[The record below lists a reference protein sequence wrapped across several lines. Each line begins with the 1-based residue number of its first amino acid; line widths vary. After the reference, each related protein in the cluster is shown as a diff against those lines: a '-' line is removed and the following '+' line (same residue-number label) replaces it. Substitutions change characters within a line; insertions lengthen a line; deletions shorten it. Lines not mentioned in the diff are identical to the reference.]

1 MQIPFVL
8 NTNMCRTVACNK
20 SPVQHQCMDMMGL
33 CIMLYV
39 FFVTKTIT
47 NTTRLSL
54 ENKDSL
60 CVLSSACSALNFR
73 HNQSVLILFHILTI
87 FCCCQTQDGVSPAH
101 AARWKGHTEVVDLLV
116 QAGADIHLASTEEVY
131 VSTHTVSSSV
141 AAVVETNVRLINPR
155 CTGVRV
161 TVLGLSVCV
170 CVCVCVSVY
179 LNSRTT
185 GNEAAH
191 EWYTRLK
198 RNIISLA
205 PN

>member
-1 MQIPFVL
+1 M
-8 NTNMCRTVACNK
+8 
-20 SPVQHQCMDMMGL
+20 
-33 CIMLYV
+33 
-39 FFVTKTIT
+39 
-47 NTTRLSL
+47 
-54 ENKDSL
+54 
-60 CVLSSACSALNFR
+60 LSSACSALNFR
-73 HNQSVLILFHILTI
+73 HIESVLIVFHTLTI
-87 FCCCQTQDGVSPAH
+87 FCCCQTQIGASPVYVASQN
-101 AARWKGHTEVVDLLV
+101 GHTEVVDLLV
-116 QAGADIHLASTEEVY
+116 QAGADIHLATTDEVH

-170 CVCVCVSVY
+170 CVCVCVCVSVY
-179 LNSRTT
+179 LSSQTT

-191 EWYTRLK
+191 ERYTRLK